1 MPSISLEYPLRIP
14 ICPGI
19 TEIVYMI
26 RKCKKENGE
35 DINLRLLASQ
45 ATWETIWGRP
55 YHPSNQKQASID
67 SYACVVDDDMEFGY
81 ILLDWNL
88 EGAFGLT
95 ASTLSEETLK
105 K

>member
-1 MPSISLEYPLRIP
+1 MLSISLEYPLRVP

-35 DINLRLLASQ
+35 SINLRLLASQ
-45 ATWETIWGRP
+45 ATWETVWNRP
-55 YHPSNQKQASID
+55 YPPNQNSALID
-67 SYACVVDDDMEFGY
+67 GHACVIDNTGDFGY